1 MLKLIPQSWN
11 LKTGP
16 IATTYR
22 SAPNNPYGTCPS
34 TCPLLPVLQ
43 PKQETAHEID
53 NDYLI
58 ALQKAVP
65 RYGQAWTYSHFHYSH
80 LPITD
85 TGTIINV
92 STDSVAKA
100 LTAVSHGYPT
110 VLAAPQSWHR
120 ATPKYPTETPVK
132 FVECP
137 ANLNIRIKCSN
148 CGNGRPLC
156 ARPNRDYVVVFPGHG
171 SKKAVI
177 GTPNPTGG
185 CYGLHGNTRI
195 HWDALSKRQQ
205 QDPPDHERLT
215 HWVKTLPYRS
225 LLRHHIVGDLGR
237 IQP

>member
-1 MLKLIPQSWN
+1 MLKLIPQSSN

-34 TCPLLPVLQ
+34 TCPLLPILQ
-43 PKQETAHEID
+43 PNQTASQEID

-58 ALQKAVP
+58 ALQKTVP
-65 RYGQAWTYSHFHYSH
+65 KNGYSWTYSHFSYSL
-80 LPITD
+80 LPRPT

-100 LTAVSHGYPT
+100 LTTISHGYPT
-110 VLAAPQSWHR
+110 VLAAPHTWHR
-120 ATPKYPTETPVK
+120 ATPKYPTEAPIK
-132 FVECP
+132 FAECP
-137 ANLNIRIKCSN
+137 ANLNPRIKCSN

-156 ARPNRDYVVVFPGHG
+156 ARPDRDYVVVFPRHG
-171 SKKAVI
+171 SSKTVV
-177 GTPNPTGG
+177 GTSNPTGG
-185 CYGLHGNTRI
+185 CYGIHGNTRI
-195 HWDALSKRQQ
+195 HWDKLSKKQ
-205 QDPPDHERLT
+205 QDPPDYELLT

-225 LLRHHIVGDLGR
+225 LLRHHIVGGLGR